1 MLARIAIIAITTS
14 SSISVKPIGFRLKFV
29 VRVAKFVFMSGSMS
43 TLAAGQNVA
52 ARLAALFVIR
62 GG

>member
-1 MLARIAIIAITTS
+1 
-14 SSISVKPIGFRLKFV
+14 
-29 VRVAKFVFMSGSMS
+29 VAKFVFMSGSMS